1 MAMGNTGSRAGP
13 VSWVSWVRAEAEML
27 DSSTSSVTRSMAGT
41 HSEADWKLMCW

>member
-13 VSWVSWVRAEAEML
+13 VSWVRAEAEML